1 MASAEQVHQSTAA
14 LLTHVGRVNRQ
25 TAVQAL
31 APFGLRPHHLV
42 ALTVLEEHGEQTQG
56 NLAGA
61 VKIDPTNLVG
71 LLNELESAGLL
82 LRRRDPADRR
92 RHIVGLTDEGHA
104 TLADVRRA
112 LADAEDRLLAPLD
125 AAERE
130 QLSTLLQRVT
140 AGFVAATHEAC
151 GGAEPCDATDA
162 ADGDECGTA
171 IAAVGGA
178 PAISEAECTEA
189 IDAVTQRPA

>member
-1 MASAEQVHQSTAA
+1 MASAEQVPHSTAA

-42 ALTVLEEHGEQTQG
+42 TLTVLEEFGEQAQSH
-56 NLAGA
+56 LAEA
-61 VKIDPTNLVG
+61 VTIDPTNLVG

-92 RHIVGLTDEGHA
+92 RHIVALTEQGHA
-104 TLADVRRA
+104 TLGEVRRA

-130 QLSTLLQRVT
+130 QLFGLLQRVT
-140 AGFVAATHEAC
+140 AGFVTSCTAEGDAC
-151 GGAEPCDATDA
+151 T
-162 ADGDECGTA
+162 TA
-171 IAAVGGA
+171 LHAVGGA
-178 PAISEAECTEA
+178 APVSEAECSDA